1 MLAAWIRHASQ
12 GGSSEQP
19 ADEVVTR
26 TNAPRSLA
34 QLVERRGN
42 SGWYRE
48 VKDLSLLERRAQ
60 YQLVG
65 EVMAHQGYD
74 V

>member
-1 MLAAWIRHASQ
+1 MQVKGAAM
-12 GGSSEQP
+12 QP

-26 TNAPRSLA
+26 TNAPQSLA

-42 SGWYRE
+42 SGWSRKG
-48 VKDLSLLERRAQ
+48 KDLSLWERRAQ